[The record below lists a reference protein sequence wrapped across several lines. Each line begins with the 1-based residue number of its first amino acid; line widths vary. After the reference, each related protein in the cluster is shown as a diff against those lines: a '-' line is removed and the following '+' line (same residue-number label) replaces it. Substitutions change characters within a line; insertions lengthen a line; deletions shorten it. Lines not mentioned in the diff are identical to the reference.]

1 MGTVRTIAIIGA
13 TEEGAAAIVRSLAK
27 NNVRLLLIANDHQ
40 KASALKDRLENDGA
54 KAELLVMECAREAS
68 WEADMIVIAT
78 PYDVYGEI
86 AGRIRPVA
94 TGKVVI
100 SIPGRAASCPGTS
113 AAEELQKLLPYSKI
127 VKTFNT
133 EVISPL
139 TGGNQPELLI
149 AGNSGDAVD
158 AVADLVRSTGLRP
171 VVVGDLT
178 LSRELEAMPLKVL
191 NLAIKRKSGWPGHH

>member
-27 NNVRLLLIANDHQ
+27 NNFRLLLIANDHH
-40 KASALKDRLENDGA
+40 KASALKDGLENEGA

-68 WEADMIVIAT
+68 WEADIIVVAT
-78 PYDVYGEI
+78 PYDAYAEI

-100 SIPGRAASCPGTS
+100 SIPGSVASSSGAS

-133 EVISPL
+133 DGISAL
-139 TGGNQPELLI
+139 TGDSKPELLI

-158 AVADLVRSTGLRP
+158 AVADLVRSTGLHP

-178 LSRELEAMPLKVL
+178 LSRELESLPLKL
-191 NLAIKRKSGWPGHH
+191 FSLAIKAKYNWLGRY